1 MTIEKEI
8 SLINKII
15 AESIIH
21 GGDDGGSYKSNRG
34 GVVEAINEW
43 LKEKGLESK
52 YKVIDSYYTRK
63 NLIYS
68 YSTLEIVAADYEEDE
83 EDWFK

>member
-21 GGDDGGSYKSNRG
+21 GGDDGGSYGSNRNW
-34 GVVEAINEW
+34 VVEAINEW
-43 LKEKGLESK
+43 LKEKIHKYGQTKTPKEILINATGEAFDSK
-52 YKVIDSYYTRK
+52 YYIDYLKRK
-63 NLIYS
+63 WS
-68 YSTLEIVAADYEEDE
+68 ES
-83 EDWFK
+83 